1 MKTLKPKRLFILS
14 FTGLFL
20 IILFSSCKNDQTKSV
35 IKNSSEN
42 AQEFLK
48 IYVERDTTDYLTSVI
63 KSNNPEAPDV
73 LVMQFRFKIMQV
85 TKEYNAKD
93 SINLVRFDIIENPYM
108 EEAQFSIDY
117 EGNPNGLYNEDGKK
131 LQFPLLLRPYHAVGC
146 ILRHGQTVDST
157 TLDFLKSKFTD
168 LSNLKS
174 KEVFQ
179 ALLDNGLNLCND
191 ELLTEQV
198 FQLNFYSERG
208 NLFIRDVWYPYNNYC
223 R

>member
-131 LQFPLLLRPYHAVGC
+131 LQFPLLLRPYHAVEC